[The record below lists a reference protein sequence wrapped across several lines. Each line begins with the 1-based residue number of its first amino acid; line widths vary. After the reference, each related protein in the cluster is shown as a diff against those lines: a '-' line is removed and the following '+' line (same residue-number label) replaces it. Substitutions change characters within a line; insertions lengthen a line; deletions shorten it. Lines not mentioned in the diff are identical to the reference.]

1 METKNNIWRLNS
13 YFRSQLPASVA
24 EGVLRKLAFTYFVY
38 KKVLNESPNGDL
50 EETAQRLVSVLKNK
64 ENIEDYIDDND
75 LFNNIKYRA
84 FFDPTPFNGRDE
96 LIEAILS
103 GARDYYFFA
112 NDGSRKMDVMQT
124 SMLLSDLR
132 EEELL
137 DILNQQIEGSVRDDS
152 TPESVTELV
161 LAIAT
166 QTLNRE
172 SRVMDMTCS
181 TGSFLL
187 KAADKFGFV
196 EGIEIN
202 KENALI
208 AKMRLFANAIH
219 GDIRNANCFEDL
231 WEHPVKSDFVFAE
244 FPWKMIVKDYHQK
257 EIMLQFNAGRFA
269 LSPTSTTDYFF
280 MSAMLGYL
288 KHGGTAITVVPLS
301 TLSNLSDRDVRK
313 HMIENRFVE
322 EVIALPSNVFGRTSV
337 ATALIVMSLD
347 GDDKV
352 AFFDGSSYFKQEK
365 RWINTIDVERLMCD
379 FAKAKE
385 SGECYFSINDLA
397 KHDYSFSPS
406 HYLNKVENII
416 PQAAEL
422 VSAAEIF
429 SGWQVP
435 SAKLETIHKT
445 DGTGYQLLQ
454 MSNVENGSIISK
466 LERYDIPQNTV
477 EKFKVEK
484 GDVVISTKSLR
495 VKSAVVDIDTTEPVI
510 ASGSIMVIRPKKN
523 VLDPY
528 YLVAYFESDL
538 GKQAL
543 ELYQTGTVIP
553 NLSINNV
560 KKLPIPLLDYE
571 KQVRI
576 GSQYRDLR
584 DLIASEK
591 MRLKALEEKANS
603 ILDNL
608 WDKKEDE

>member
-1 METKNNIWRLNS
+1 MDIKNNIWRINS
-13 YFRSQLPASVA
+13 YFRSQLPASVS
-24 EGVLRKLAFTYFVY
+24 EFILRKLAFTYYLY
-38 KKVLNESPNGDL
+38 KKILKEIPNCDL
-50 EETAQRLVSVLKNK
+50 EEAAGRLINVIKN
-64 ENIEDYIDDND
+64 EDSIDKYLDDSDFFAN
-75 LFNNIKYRA
+75 LKYRA
-84 FFDPTPFNGRDE
+84 VFDPHPFENKDE

-103 GARDYYFFA
+103 GPRDYCFFA
-112 NDGSRKMDVMQT
+112 NDGSRKMDIMQT
-124 SMLLSDLR
+124 SMLLGELR

-137 DILNQQIEGSVRDDS
+137 QILNQQFDGSVRDDS
-152 TPESVTELV
+152 TPESVAELV
-161 LAIAT
+161 LSIAN
-166 QTLNRE
+166 QSLNKD

-187 KAADKFGFV
+187 KASEKFDFV

-208 AKMRLFANAIH
+208 AKMRLFANSIH
-219 GDIRNANCFEDL
+219 GEIRNANCFEDL
-231 WEHPVKSDFVFAE
+231 WEHPVKCDFVFAE
-244 FPWKMIVKDYHQK
+244 FPWKMIVKDYRQK
-257 EIMLQFNAGRFA
+257 ETMLQFNAGRFA

-288 KHGGTAITVVPLS
+288 KHGGIAITVVPLS

-313 HMIENRFVE
+313 HMVE
-322 EVIALPSNVFGRTSV
+322 CGYVKEIIALPSNVFGRTSV
-337 ATALIVMSLD
+337 ATALVVMSLD
-347 GDDKV
+347 GNNKI
-352 AFFDGSSYFKQEK
+352 AFFDGSQYFKQEK
-365 RWINTIDVERLMCD
+365 RWINTIDVNGLLSD
-379 FAKAKE
+379 FALSKE
-385 SGECYFSINDLA
+385 KGECYFSIDDLA

-422 VSAAEIF
+422 SSAAEIF

-435 SAKLETIHKT
+435 SAKLETIHKN
-445 DGTGYQLLQ
+445 DGAGYQLLQ

-477 EKFKVEK
+477 EKFKVET
-484 GDVVISTKSLR
+484 GDVVISTKSLK

-560 KKLPIPLLDYE
+560 KKLPIPLLDYD

-576 GSQYRDLR
+576 GAEYRDLR
-584 DLIASEK
+584 DLIKSEK
-591 MRLKALEEKANS
+591 LRLKSLEEKAKS